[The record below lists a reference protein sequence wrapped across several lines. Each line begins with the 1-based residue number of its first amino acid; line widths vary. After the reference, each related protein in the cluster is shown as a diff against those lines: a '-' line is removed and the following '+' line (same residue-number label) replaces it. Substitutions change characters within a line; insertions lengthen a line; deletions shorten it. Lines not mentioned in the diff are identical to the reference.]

1 MEEDSYNFQDEFNNN
16 SRRGYNAKIKLQKK
30 EFSLNIN
37 NLKSGR
43 ETIKITIQNLGNSP
57 LPNNFSLEGEGKNL
71 IINSKRLPKPIPIEE
86 KMDLDLNIQIKQR
99 QNPNN
104 KEQIKLYL
112 YDSNKNT
119 IDYCIVNL
127 VISGINNFERI
138 DSARSSYDNM
148 NDFEENLNKLKEF
161 FAQRNENELTDA
173 LNQAK
178 GNYEEAIQLLLE
190 N

>member
-1 MEEDSYNFQDEFNNN
+1 
-16 SRRGYNAKIKLQKK
+16 
-30 EFSLNIN
+30 
-37 NLKSGR
+37 
-43 ETIKITIQNLGNSP
+43 
-57 LPNNFSLEGEGKNL
+57 
-71 IINSKRLPKPIPIEE
+71 
-86 KMDLDLNIQIKQR
+86 MDLDLNIQIKQR

-119 IDYCIVNL
+119 IDYCILNL

-178 GNYEEAIQLLLE
+178 GNYEEAIQLLLD